1 MTKIPMLGDAVSFS
15 IKHKASLVLALWIL
29 LFSEFS
35 YAAAFTYAWNIGD
48 LARVDAEQV
57 GLRGKSR
64 KALKTVSTAQ
74 MRSLHEIYTRMQE
87 VAEIEADL
95 YIVDGNEPNA
105 FAGQAAGDKNI
116 VALNFAMLDILGM
129 DVHTAAALFGHELA
143 HLRLEH
149 GDKKQSQSA
158 KYDVLKILGSAALD
172 SFGVPASQMIS
183 NLTFTSIETKYS
195 RDMERQADYLG
206 AIWAIEAG
214 YEPDGAVRLQEEIHK
229 RSGSGSVPFLSSHP
243 SGPERIATLKSLSQR
258 LSK

>member
-1 MTKIPMLGDAVSFS
+1 MSFS
-15 IKHKASLVLALWIL
+15 IRHKASLFIVLWAF
-29 LFSEFS
+29 LFAEFS
-35 YAAAFTYAWNIGD
+35 YAAAFTYAWNVGD

-74 MRSLHEIYTRMQE
+74 MRSLHEIYTSMQE

-105 FAGQAAGDKNI
+105 FAGQAADDKNI
-116 VALNFAMLDILGM
+116 IALNFAMLDILGM
-129 DVHTAAALFGHELA
+129 DVHAAAALIGHELA

-158 KYDVLKILGSAALD
+158 KYNVLKILGSAALD
-172 SFGVPASQMIS
+172 SFGVPASQTIS

-214 YEPDGAVRLQEEIHK
+214 YEADGAVRLQEEIHK
-229 RSGSGSVPFLSSHP
+229 RSGSGLVPFLSTHP
-243 SGPERIATLKSLSQR
+243 SGPERIATLKSLSRR